1 MHSDCRDYVCGR
13 PLVAALLLS
22 ALSACSGTPDITTGV
37 ISPTTPAGA
46 ENFNFRSPT
55 GTAQTYFVRAKDLL
69 NVSVAGEPSLT
80 FQQIRVDED
89 GGFMMPMIGRVQA
102 SGQSVE
108 SITRD
113 ITNRLAAKY
122 IRHPM
127 VSVNVI
133 QTVSNIVTVEG
144 AVEEPG
150 VFNFQTNTTLLG
162 AMAMSKGPKRVARL
176 DQVVIFREVN
186 GQPLAARFDLNLV
199 RAGKMIDPVLLPND
213 RIVLGV
219 SGSSQAWQDLLQ
231 ALPVFA
237 LFTRI

>member
-1 MHSDCRDYVCGR
+1 MRIDRRIECGSKAA
-13 PLVAALLLS
+13 LGALLLC
-22 ALSACSGTPDITTGV
+22 AVAACSGTPEVATGV
-37 ISPTTPAGA
+37 VSPAPPPGT
-46 ENFNFRSPT
+46 ENYNFRAPT
-55 GTAQTYFVRAKDLL
+55 NVAQSYYVRPKDILSIQ
-69 NVSVAGEPSLT
+69 VVGEDDLT
-80 FQQIRVDED
+80 FTQMRVDED

-102 SGQSVE
+102 AELTVQA
-108 SITRD
+108 ITQD
-113 ITNRLAAKY
+113 ITKRLAAKY

-127 VSVNVI
+127 VSVNVVS
-133 QTVSNIVTVEG
+133 TVSNIVTVEG

-150 VFNFQTNTTLLG
+150 VYNFQTNTTLLG
-162 AMAMSKGPKRVARL
+162 ALAMAKGPVRVARL

-186 GQPLAARFDLNLV
+186 GQALAARFDVNMV
-199 RAGKMIDPVLLPND
+199 RAGRMIDPVLAPND